1 MEQSVEYAQKRRPFG
16 KPLATSQAI
25 QLPLVELATQCE
37 MLRLLIRKTAV
48 DMDHMPH
55 REVERKISD
64 KVSMCNY
71 WANRLCTQAADR
83 AIQTFGGWG
92 YSRHYPLSTSL
103 PFYRFE
109 HIW

>member
-1 MEQSVEYAQKRRPFG
+1 MEYARKRKPFG
-16 KPLATSQAI
+16 KPLAANQAI
-25 QLPLVELATQCE
+25 QFPLVELATQCE

-48 DMDHMPH
+48 DMDNMEHK
-55 REVERKISD
+55 EVEQKISD

-92 YSRHYPLSTSL
+92 YSKC
-103 PFYRFE
+103 
-109 HIW
+109 